1 MIPTEMR
8 SWIDTGPKVVT
19 WSRDSV
25 RPKQISW
32 AVIDLTNEDSS
43 SDDEEL

>member
-8 SWIDTGPKVVT
+8 SRINAGPKVVT
-19 WSRDSV
+19 WSCDSV

-32 AVIDLTNEDSS
+32 AVIDLTNKDSS